1 MKVVIAVD
9 SLKGSLSSL
18 EAGLAVRDGLE
29 RVFPGA
35 ESVVKPVADGGEG
48 TTEALLDAFEGER
61 VSLEVTGPY
70 GEPVRAV
77 YGVLPGERMAVMEMA
92 AASGITLSPRR
103 KPLEAT
109 SYGVG
114 EMIRDAVARGCR
126 SFLIGIG
133 GSATNDGG
141 LGLLS
146 ALGFRF
152 LDDRGEECGVTA
164 AALAG
169 VTEVDASGVLP
180 ELAECRF
187 QIACDVNN
195 PLCGE
200 NGCTYIFGP
209 QKGVLPEQRAA
220 LDGDMGR
227 FADATARFFGVDR
240 RDVPG
245 AGAAGGLGFAFL
257 SYLHGELKPG
267 IRLVLEAL
275 KLEECME
282 GADLVITGEGC
293 LDAQTAFG
301 KVPAGV
307 AECARRRGVPVVAL
321 AGSIRPGAEV
331 CNGRGIDAYFSI
343 LPRIQTLDEAMDHET
358 AKRNMT
364 ETAEQVFR
372 LIRAVK
378 AR

>member
-1 MKVVIAVD
+1 MKVVIAID

-18 EAGLAVRDGLE
+18 EAGMAVRAGLE

-48 TTEALLDAFEGER
+48 TTETLLDAFQGER
-61 VSLEVTGPY
+61 ICLEVTGPY
-70 GEPVRAV
+70 GEPVQAM
-77 YGVLPGERMAVMEMA
+77 YGFLPRERMAVMEMA
-92 AASGITLSPRR
+92 TASGITLSPRR
-103 KPLEAT
+103 EPLEAT

-114 EMIRDAVARGCR
+114 ELIRDAINRGCR

-141 LGLLS
+141 LGMLS

-152 LDDRGEECGVTA
+152 LNGRGEACGVTA
-164 AALAG
+164 SALAG
-169 VTEVDASGVLP
+169 VEDVDASGVLP

-200 NGCTYIFGP
+200 TGCTYIFGP
-209 QKGVLPEQRAA
+209 QKGILPEQRAG
-220 LDGDMGR
+220 LDADMSR
-227 FADATARFFGVDR
+227 FADITARFCGADR
-240 RDVPG
+240 RDTPG

-267 IRLVLEAL
+267 IRLVLDAL

-282 GADLVITGEGC
+282 GADLVVTGEGC
-293 LDAQTAFG
+293 LDEQTAFG

-307 AECARRRGVPVVAL
+307 AECAKRRGVPVVAL

-331 CNGRGIDAYFSI
+331 CNRRGIDAYFSI

-358 AKRNMT
+358 ARQNMV

-372 LIRAVK
+372 LIRAMG
-378 AR
+378 